1 MTENWHIN
9 SSRKD
14 DRELKTIPT
23 EKKQNSSIEI
33 MQCKEDKK
41 KDFDERKDYIHVVK
55 KMIEVEKETI
65 QKNPSAIIQ
74 KKKLDIIDEDK
85 KKRNDKKG
93 HSKRNVRKN

>member
-55 KMIEVEKETI
+55 KMVEVEKETI

-74 KKKLDIIDEDK
+74 KKKLDIEDK

>member
-1 MTENWHIN
+1 
-9 SSRKD
+9 
-14 DRELKTIPT
+14 
-23 EKKQNSSIEI
+23 

-74 KKKLDIIDEDK
+74 KKKLDIEDK

>member
-74 KKKLDIIDEDK
+74 KKKLDKEYK

>member
-1 MTENWHIN
+1 
-9 SSRKD
+9 
-14 DRELKTIPT
+14 
-23 EKKQNSSIEI
+23 

-85 KKRNDKKG
+85 KKKE
-93 HSKRNVRKN
+93 